1 MATEKS
7 RAPSAEEIAEMVGRP
22 AASLKEIESLL
33 FPLIQYFDP
42 HYHGIE
48 NVYAN
53 KPTMFVSNHSVW
65 SIADMM
71 LPYGLLK
78 HQGRYVRSLGD
89 RMHFAK
95 LAPHRKLFEK
105 LGVVLGTRG
114 IVRALMDAQQS
125 ILVFPGGAREV
136 MKRHDEKYTLQWKK
150 RVGFVKL
157 ALEGGYSITP
167 VGVSGG
173 DDIFDILLDAGHF
186 LETPLGKFL
195 GGSDFGKKFLRG
207 GQEIPQMVR
216 GLGFS
221 TFPRPQQ
228 FHFVFGKPISLDDYR
243 DRTDDD
249 EAMLEARSLVAEQL
263 LGQIET
269 AHKFREEGMQD
280 ASWIRRMA
288 ANF

>member
-1 MATEKS
+1 MGNDKKGLPT
-7 RAPSAEEIAEMVGRP
+7 PEEFAEMVDRP
-22 AASLKEIESLL
+22 PAKLKEVETLL
-33 FPLIQYFDP
+33 FPVIQYFDP
-42 HYHGIE
+42 HYH
-48 NVYAN
+48 NVEAVTPD
-53 KPTMFVSNHSVW
+53 KPTMFVANHSVW
-65 SIADMM
+65 SIADLL

-78 HQGRYVRSLGD
+78 EQDRSVRTLGD

-105 LGVVLGTRG
+105 LGVVLGTRD
-114 IVRALMDAQQS
+114 IVRALMKDQQN

-157 ALEGGYSITP
+157 ALEAGYTITP

-186 LETPLGKFL
+186 LETPLGKLL

-207 GQEIPQMVR
+207 GEEFPQIVR

-221 TFPRPQQ
+221 TLPRPQQ
-228 FHFVFGKPISLDDYR
+228 FHFVFGKPITLDDYQGR
-243 DRTDDD
+243 IDDE
-249 EAMLEARSLVAEQL
+249 EAMLEARNLVAEQL
-263 LGQIET
+263 LAQIET
-269 AHKFREEGMQD
+269 AHKLREASMKD